1 MTVATPDLATLAA
14 KQAITENMLN
24 YCRAMDRMDRDLAL
38 SCWHPGG
45 TDEHTPL
52 FSGSGEAFVEWVW
65 KIHEPMLLTRHVLT
79 NILIEVAGDE
89 AWSESY
95 WTVLLRIDRDG
106 EIVDLWSG
114 GRYVDHHRAIDGRW
128 GFVHRR
134 SVHDWDR
141 AEPLTLSMANFP
153 GPPLVEPAAPD
164 APLYPATRS
173 TDDPSYAALG
183 GHDMRFPS

>member
-1 MTVATPDLATLAA
+1 MTVATPDLATLAD

-95 WTVLLRIDRDG
+95 WTVLLRIDRAG